1 MFKFNGFTDMA
12 NKALNLAVDAA
23 QELGH
28 DYIGSEHLM
37 LGLLKGGEGVA
48 YTVPGIMSVC
58 CGSASARAKSPLPL
72 PRRALPPGPSRF
84 CRLPPWP
91 GPG

>member
-28 DYIGSEHLM
+28 DYIGSEHLT
-37 LGLLKGGEGVA
+37 LGLLQAGEGVA
-48 YTVPGIMSVC
+48 
-58 CGSASARAKSPLPL
+58 
-72 PRRALPPGPSRF
+72 
-84 CRLPPWP
+84 
-91 GPG
+91 